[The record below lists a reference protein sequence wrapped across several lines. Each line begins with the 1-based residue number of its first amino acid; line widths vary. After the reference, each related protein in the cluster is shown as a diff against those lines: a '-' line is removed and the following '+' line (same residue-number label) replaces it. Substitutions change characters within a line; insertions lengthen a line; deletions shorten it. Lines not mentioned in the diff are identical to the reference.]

1 MIEAIYAPDP
11 KSQLWDPFNHPDG
24 HKGASKAFFQVG
36 GLDPLRDEA
45 VLYDRVLR
53 EAGVLTRFDMYAG
66 YGHMF
71 WTNYPELEESTK
83 FVGDTMR
90 GVRWLL
96 EK

>member
-1 MIEAIYAPDP
+1 LA
-11 KSQLWDPFNHPDG
+11 
-24 HKGASKAFFQVG
+24 KAFFQVG

-53 EAGVLTRFDMYAG
+53 QSGVLTRFDLYAG

-71 WTNYPELEESTK
+71 WTNYPELEESKK
-83 FVGDTMR
+83 FVRDTLK